1 MCLELQL
8 HSQRDDFTLNIE
20 LTLPQTGVSALFGPS
35 GSGKTSCLR
44 AMAGLDRFSGGY
56 FSVNG
61 EVWQDDKQGI
71 YLATHQRE
79 IGYVF
84 QEASLFPHLNVEQNL
99 LFGHRLTRPE
109 KRKVSI
115 SDTCELLSI
124 SHLLTRRPSCLSGG
138 ERQRVSIARA
148 LLSSPKLLLMDE
160 PLSAL
165 DATLKQEIIPYLER
179 LHQQLSIP
187 VVYVSHD
194 LEEVKRLADY
204 MVFLEQGRV
213 SQQAY
218 LSNLN
223 LEPQARTQQHYLKAV

>member
-1 MCLELQL
+1 
-8 HSQRDDFTLNIE
+8 
-20 LTLPQTGVSALFGPS
+20 
-35 GSGKTSCLR
+35 
-44 AMAGLDRFSGGY
+44 
-56 FSVNG
+56 
-61 EVWQDDKQGI
+61 
-71 YLATHQRE
+71 
-79 IGYVF
+79 
-84 QEASLFPHLNVEQNL
+84 
-99 LFGHRLTRPE
+99 
-109 KRKVSI
+109 
-115 SDTCELLSI
+115 
-124 SHLLTRRPSCLSGG
+124 
-138 ERQRVSIARA
+138 
-148 LLSSPKLLLMDE
+148 MDE